1 MYFRNCWYA
10 AILESDTGNPKLKTG
25 HDQTVSLFKINRY
38 NCPEVRLC
46 SRIKKK
52 LLSRFQFGSDNPNL
66 CTKVGKMFRAFFR
79 CFASNPK
86 TSCLCPFLGHVALGL
101 VYKKDLPKDLPLS
114 SCYPLSVLS
123 VITWGKKILPL
134 EQIAALCKRK

>member
-52 LLSRFQFGSDNPNL
+52 KLLNRFQFGSDNPNL
-66 CTKVGKMFRAFFR
+66 CTKVGKMFRAFFGVLHPILKQVV
-79 CFASNPK
+79 FA
-86 TSCLCPFLGHVALGL
+86 PFLAMRVWSTKRISLRICPSL
-101 VYKKDLPKDLPLS
+101 RVIRYL
-114 SCYPLSVLS
+114 CYP
-123 VITWGKKILPL
+123 
-134 EQIAALCKRK
+134 